1 LLLVALGSDTSRS
14 PKKAIHNVSV
24 SVFAHGTESE
34 SKILTALR
42 LIVPE
47 TVGFDHL
54 QVSGHFGN
62 PITILTAQIK
72 KTNETRHIISTIKE
86 KLPKT
91 ELMELRE
98 QIPQHVSER
107 CTLVIKFDKQAAA
120 RGSLHLGNEDPIVL
134 RVKIAAYPARPDTAV
149 QIAHDLLNE
158 A

>member
-1 LLLVALGSDTSRS
+1 M
-14 PKKAIHNVSV
+14 SV

-34 SKILTALR
+34 SKVLTALH

-47 TVGFDHL
+47 DVGFDHL
-54 QVSGHFGN
+54 QVTGHFGN
-62 PITILTAQIK
+62 PITILTARIT
-72 KTNETRHIISTIKE
+72 KTNETRHVISAIKE

-98 QIPQHVSER
+98 QVPQHVSQR
-107 CTLVIKFDKQAAA
+107 CIFVMKFDKQAAA

-134 RVKIAAYPARPDTAV
+134 RVKIAAYPARADTAV
-149 QIAHDLLNE
+149 RIARDLLNE